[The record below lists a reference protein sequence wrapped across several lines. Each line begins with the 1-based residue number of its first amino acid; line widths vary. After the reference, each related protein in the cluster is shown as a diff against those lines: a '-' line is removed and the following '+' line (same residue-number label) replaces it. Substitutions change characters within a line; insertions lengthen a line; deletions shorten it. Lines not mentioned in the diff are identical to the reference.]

1 MFITKLSLP
10 RRTFLRG
17 MGATVALPLL
27 EAMVPALTAI
37 AKTAANPPRRLGCV
51 YVPHGEIMEQWTP
64 ASANAGFELMPIMK
78 PLEPFRKVLVVVS
91 NLARPEAGSDTNHA
105 GAPASFLSGM
115 PPKRTDGPNFRLGAT
130 LDQVVAKQIG
140 QDTTF
145 PSLEAATEDFS
156 ALIGSCAP
164 GYSCAYANTL
174 SWQGPTT
181 PLPMEINPRVLF
193 ERMFGSGDTAEQ
205 RRARMREDKSIL
217 DFVAEDLADLDG
229 RIGPG
234 DRARLNE
241 YTEHIREVERRIQG
255 AERQVASEIVVPT
268 APVGVP
274 DSFED
279 HVDLLFEL
287 LALSYE
293 ADLTRVFTFMMAREL
308 SQRTYPGIGVI
319 WPHHAISHH
328 ANNPE
333 RVAAHA
339 TVNTHHVALF
349 AKFLERLR
357 TTRDGDGS
365 LLDHSVILYGSGM
378 GNGNVHAA
386 DPLPLVIVGGAGM
399 IKGDRHVIAT
409 QHTPNANL
417 LLSVA
422 DKFGVAIDAFGV
434 STARVDL

>member
-1 MFITKLSLP
+1 MFISKLSLP

-27 EAMVPALTAI
+27 EAMVPALTAS
-37 AKTAANPPRRLGCV
+37 AKTAASPVRRLGCI

-64 ASANAGFELMPIMK
+64 KTANAGFELMPIMK
-78 PLEPFRKVLVVVS
+78 PLEPFRSSLVVVS

-130 LDQVVAKQIG
+130 LDQVVAQRIG

-145 PSLEAATEDFS
+145 PSLEVATEDFS
-156 ALIGSCAP
+156 ALVGSCAP

-193 ERMFGSGDTAEQ
+193 ERMFGSGDTAEE
-205 RRARMREDKSIL
+205 RRARMKEDKSIL
-217 DFVAEDLADLDG
+217 DFVNEDLHDLG
-229 RIGPG
+229 VRVGAG
-234 DRARLNE
+234 DRVRLNE
-241 YTEHIREVERRIQG
+241 YTEHIREVERRIQRAEQQG
-255 AERQVASEIVVPT
+255 ATELVVPT

-274 DSFED
+274 DSYED
-279 HVDLLFEL
+279 HVGLLFDL
-287 LALSYE
+287 LALSFE

-308 SQRTYPGIGVI
+308 SQRTYPNLGVI

-333 RVAAHA
+333 RIAAHA
-339 TVNTHHVALF
+339 TVNTHHVGLF

-357 TTRDGDGS
+357 TTPDGDGS
-365 LLDHSVILYGSGM
+365 LLDHSMILYGSGM
-378 GNGNVHAA
+378 GNGNLHAA
-386 DPLPLVIVGGAGM
+386 DPLPLVIVGGTGV
-399 IKGDRHVIAT
+399 IKGDRHVVAK

-422 DKFGVAIDAFGV
+422 DKFGVAIDTFGV
-434 STARVDL
+434 STERVEI